1 MESQKYSN
9 ENSTNNPPL
18 LAQLISKD
26 LQSQILHE
34 VLPFFIAAAISCLCV
49 VVDAVVTEHSP
60 AYTFVLLGAVGMFFH
75 FFAVHFYTSQNS
87 HINPYGGFLLVI
99 WMWLLW
105 GNTGCISRPYKHSSQ
120 ILFFSNLADSD
131 VWVGFTCIL
140 SELFLLAS
148 PEITAQM
155 AFAINFVTFFFVS
168 PYTGTESE
176 MLQIQMFLV
185 YITRYFIVYQVR
197 RFVLGRERSFVTD
210 YAVAVSGFWIL
221 VSRNFV
227 AILVGIVVC
236 ISCQLLTITLLEP
249 AEKKKN

>member
-1 MESQKYSN
+1 MEQQSYVS
-9 ENSTNNPPL
+9 ENFSTPQPL

-26 LQSQILHE
+26 LQAQILHE
-34 VLPFFIAAAISCLCV
+34 VLPFFIAASISCLCV
-49 VVDAVVTEHSP
+49 VVDAVITEHSP
-60 AYTFVLLGAVGMFFH
+60 EYTFILLGSVGLFFH

-105 GNTGCISRPYKHSSQ
+105 GNTGCVNRPYKLSSEV
-120 ILFFSNLADSD
+120 FYFSNLADSD
-131 VWVGFTCIL
+131 VWVALTCIL
-140 SELFLLAS
+140 SEIFLLFA

-155 AFAINFVTFFFVS
+155 TFAINFGTFFFVA
-168 PYTGTESE
+168 PFTGVESE

-197 RFVLGRERSFVTD
+197 RFVLGRERSFITD

-221 VSRNFV
+221 ISRNFV
-227 AILVGIVVC
+227 AILVGVVVS